1 MMRDALLANK
11 IGISYPRQL
20 EMVHDSIER
29 ILKSFII
36 KEYGI
41 ELLVHETKA
50 IYDSIR
56 EELDTEISKENYST
70 LGLLDNNFIL
80 YRYPTENRF
89 YSEDMIDMA
98 FEALIDINS
107 IVENS
112 LNLSNRAIKVIKKV
126 ENEISID
133 KNKE

>member
-1 MMRDALLANK
+1 M
-11 IGISYPRQL
+11 
-20 EMVHDSIER
+20 H
-29 ILKSFII
+29 
-36 KEYGI
+36 
-41 ELLVHETKA
+41 
-50 IYDSIR
+50 
-56 EELDTEISKENYST
+56 YS

-112 LNLSNRAIKVIKKV
+112 LNLSNRAIKIIKEV

-133 KNKE
+133 KNK

>member
-1 MMRDALLANK
+1 M
-11 IGISYPRQL
+11 
-20 EMVHDSIER
+20 H
-29 ILKSFII
+29 
-36 KEYGI
+36 
-41 ELLVHETKA
+41 
-50 IYDSIR
+50 
-56 EELDTEISKENYST
+56 YS

-80 YRYPTENRF
+80 YRYPTKNRF

-112 LNLSNRAIKVIKKV
+112 LNLSNRAIKIIKEV

-133 KNKE
+133 KNK

>member
-1 MMRDALLANK
+1 MWVKKHINFGKLILMLWW
-11 IGISYPRQL
+11 
-20 EMVHDSIER
+20 EMH
-29 ILKSFII
+29 
-36 KEYGI
+36 
-41 ELLVHETKA
+41 
-50 IYDSIR
+50 
-56 EELDTEISKENYST
+56 YS

-98 FEALIDINS
+98 FRALIDINS
-107 IVENS
+107 VVEDS

-126 ENEISID
+126 ENEISVD

>member
-1 MMRDALLANK
+1 M
-11 IGISYPRQL
+11 
-20 EMVHDSIER
+20 H
-29 ILKSFII
+29 
-36 KEYGI
+36 
-41 ELLVHETKA
+41 
-50 IYDSIR
+50 
-56 EELDTEISKENYST
+56 YS

-98 FEALIDINS
+98 FRALIDINS
-107 IVENS
+107 VVEDS

-126 ENEISID
+126 ENEISVD